1 MGLQNFQKLLCGV
14 RTFPWILLQ
23 NPIHDHLE
31 YKEMVAKTKTLLWL
45 EVQLQRLEIK
55 LEDIIIVDL
64 FPMLTVKWVKSHPDE
79 RKKAI
84 DEIFALTLD
93 FIYTFKPPVI
103 LSCQCVNFQGA
114 NVWPSLKHEAA
125 EKLRSSIRGAE
136 NKRVSEF
143 SHKEHVTHIVHGFH
157 PSAMRRMP
165 RTIPGRATRLEREV
179 LLGRIISSLFQPY
192 SVWRNNYMLGNRQ
205 SIKKRAINVHLRQMK
220 NELDQ
225 IHEEGLAMG
234 ISQEPDIS
242 PTLAEWK
249 DIDNALD
256 EMSNQLSLTK
266 IYVFM
271 TSESAII

>member
-1 MGLQNFQKLLCGV
+1 
-14 RTFPWILLQ
+14 
-23 NPIHDHLE
+23 
-31 YKEMVAKTKTLLWL
+31 
-45 EVQLQRLEIK
+45 
-55 LEDIIIVDL
+55 
-64 FPMLTVKWVKSHPDE
+64 
-79 RKKAI
+79 
-84 DEIFALTLD
+84 
-93 FIYTFKPPVI
+93 
-103 LSCQCVNFQGA
+103 
-114 NVWPSLKHEAA
+114 
-125 EKLRSSIRGAE
+125 
-136 NKRVSEF
+136 
-143 SHKEHVTHIVHGFH
+143 
-157 PSAMRRMP
+157 
-165 RTIPGRATRLEREV
+165 
-179 LLGRIISSLFQPY
+179 
-192 SVWRNNYMLGNRQ
+192 MLGNRQ